1 MTDLDRQLKEAREE
15 GRSVAEVEQAKSEL
29 RFYLTKLLVWFVIGC
44 LVGGG
49 VAIHAGVP
57 SQWGLIC
64 AVGTGFVFS
73 FIKWIILAIFLL
85 ILGC

>member
-15 GRSVAEVEQAKSEL
+15 GRREAEVEQAKSEL
-29 RFYLTKLLVWFVIGC
+29 RFYLIKHLVWFVIGC

-49 VAIHAGVP
+49 VAIHAGAP
-57 SQWGLIC
+57 SQWVLIC
-64 AVGTGFVFS
+64 AVGTGFVVS
-73 FIKWIILAIFLL
+73 FIQWIILALFLS